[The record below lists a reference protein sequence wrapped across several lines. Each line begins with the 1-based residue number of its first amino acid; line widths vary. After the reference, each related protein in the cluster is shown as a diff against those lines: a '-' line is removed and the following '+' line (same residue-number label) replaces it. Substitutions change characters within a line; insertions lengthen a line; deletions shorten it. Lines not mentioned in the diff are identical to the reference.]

1 MFESGF
7 KVDIIKL
14 YTCKNTSHGQGKSL
28 NYFPNQ
34 KKINYFRTFN
44 VSLKVS

>member
-14 YTCKNTSHGQGKSL
+14 YTYKNTSHGQGKSL
-28 NYFPNQ
+28 NYFSSEVSRFSQ
-34 KKINYFRTFN
+34 KEID
-44 VSLKVS
+44 